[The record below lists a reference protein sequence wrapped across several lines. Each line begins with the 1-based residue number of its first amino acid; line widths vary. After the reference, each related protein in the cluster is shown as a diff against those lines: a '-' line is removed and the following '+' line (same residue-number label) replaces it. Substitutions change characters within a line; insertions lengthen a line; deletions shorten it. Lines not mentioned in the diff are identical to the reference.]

1 MFHALLQAAD
11 WPRGI
16 GYAVSDSTMGVRPM
30 LAFCDI
36 PLGRGEEAACLRCAG
51 SRPRSSGETIE
62 PEARIDSALDDA
74 PGVGVFFSDVGGLD
88 HPDLPHLA
96 ANAARAGASR
106 IAVRTSGRSLAD
118 PGAAASLLESGVR
131 IVEVV
136 FLGSSEQ
143 THDALT
149 GVQGA
154 FEAAAA
160 GVGNLRSA
168 ADALGE
174 KVAVRG
180 RVPVCRHNV
189 QDLPAT
195 VMCLAGLG
203 VSSIVLACDSA
214 LEARRSIDWIAA
226 ACDTGTVNRVWV
238 AVSGMDEG
246 VLGEKALHAVDVI
259 RFTGASA

>member
-1 MFHALLQAAD
+1 MFHALPQAAD
-11 WPRGI
+11 WSRGI
-16 GYAVSDSTMGVRPM
+16 GYAVSDSTMGVRQM
-30 LAFCDI
+30 LAFRDI

-51 SRPRSSGETIE
+51 SRPQSSEETIE
-62 PEARIDSALDDA
+62 AAARIDSALHAA
-74 PGVGVFFSDVGGLD
+74 PGAGLFFSDVGSLD
-88 HPDLPHLA
+88 HPDLPRLA
-96 ANAARAGASR
+96 AHAARAGASR
-106 IAVRTSGRSLAD
+106 IAVRTSGYSLAD

-136 FLGSSEQ
+136 FLGSNEQ

-149 GVQGA
+149 GVRGA

-168 ADALGE
+168 ADALGV

-195 VMCLAGLG
+195 VMYLAESG
-203 VSSIVLACDSA
+203 VSSIVLACDPA
-214 LEARRSIDWIAA
+214 LDVRRSIDWIAA

-238 AVSGMDEG
+238 AVSGMDEE
-246 VLGEKALHAVDVI
+246 VLGDKALHAVDAI
-259 RFTGASA
+259 TFTGASA

>member
-1 MFHALLQAAD
+1 MPRAAD
-11 WPRGI
+11 ESPGI
-16 GYAVSDSTMGVRPM
+16 GYAVSDSTMGVRQM

-36 PLGRGEEAACLRCAG
+36 PLGGGEEAACVRCAG
-51 SRPRSSGETIE
+51 SRPQSSEETIE
-62 PEARIDSALDDA
+62 PAARIDSALDAA
-74 PGVGVFFSDVGGLD
+74 PGAGVFFSDVGRLD
-88 HPDLPHLA
+88 HPDLARLA
-96 ANAARAGASR
+96 AHAARVGASR

-118 PGAAASLLESGVR
+118 PGAAAGLLESGVR

-143 THDALT
+143 AHDALT
-149 GVQGA
+149 GERGA
-154 FEAAAA
+154 FDAATA

-168 ADALGE
+168 ADALDV

-180 RVPVCRHNV
+180 RVRVCRHNV

-195 VMCLAGLG
+195 VMYLAELG

-238 AVSGMDEG
+238 AVSGMDEEM
-246 VLGEKALHAVDVI
+246 LGEKALHAVDAI
-259 RFTGASA
+259 TFTGASA